1 MPLQFL
7 HPSNKLRLPIWQRT
21 CLEKILYQMYTT
33 IVHWKIIWV
42 HASNKRVPV
51 MYAAIYTIIV
61 YLLTTV
67 LFTCKFTILK
77 HLSKNHSVTVTGT
90 HRWSIIVYQ
99 SRHINDSL
107 IPADENL
114 YRVTVR
120 ENLSTRRV
128 YSISTKKCF
137 DVRTCEHFE

>member
-7 HPSNKLRLPIWQRT
+7 HPFNKLRLPIRQRT

-33 IVHWKIIWV
+33 IVQWKIIWF
-42 HASNKRVPV
+42 HASNKWVPV
-51 MYAAIYTIIV
+51 MHAAIYTIIV

-67 LFTCKFTILK
+67 LFTCKFTILG
-77 HLSKNHSVTVTGT
+77 HLSKNHSVTVTGA

-99 SRHINDSL
+99 SRHLYDSL
-107 IPADENL
+107 VPAYGNL

-137 DVRTCEHFE
+137 NVRACEHSE